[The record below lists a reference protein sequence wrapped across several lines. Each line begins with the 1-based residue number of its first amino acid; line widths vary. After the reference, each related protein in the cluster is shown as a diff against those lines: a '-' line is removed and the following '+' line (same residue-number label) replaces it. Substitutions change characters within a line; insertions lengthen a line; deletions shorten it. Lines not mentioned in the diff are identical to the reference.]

1 MLDSDMGEELWVQD
15 VSSNILMSDISRC
28 PKYNTL
34 SRENRVI
41 VKSG

>member
-1 MLDSDMGEELWVQD
+1 MLGSDMGEELWVQN

-34 SRENRVI
+34 SRE
-41 VKSG
+41 KQGYS